1 MSLKFLFVNSVRF
14 VVVVTYRPKHK
25 SVKMLA
31 RKPAVHIL
39 YEQQVCLHTPI
50 DTYRTQ

>member
-14 VVVVTYRPKHK
+14 VAVFTYRLKHK

-31 RKPAVHIL
+31 RKPAVYIL
-39 YEQQVCLHTPI
+39 YEQQVCIHTPT
-50 DTYRTQ
+50 DTNRTQ